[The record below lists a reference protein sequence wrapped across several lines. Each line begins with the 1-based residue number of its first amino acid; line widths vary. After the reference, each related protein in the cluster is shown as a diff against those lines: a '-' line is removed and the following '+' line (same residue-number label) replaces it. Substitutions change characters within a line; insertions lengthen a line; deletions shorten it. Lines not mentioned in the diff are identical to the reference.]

1 MEVILLLINYNN
13 SNEVI
18 SFVDTQ
24 LALQKNAAYKV
35 VIVNNG
41 DQKIQPSDIKN
52 ITHDKVWIINP
63 EKNLGY
69 LNGAHYAYEY
79 FIEHTKSNP
88 ELIILCNTDIE
99 FCSEYFIQNLLTFK
113 KNNVGIIG
121 PEIKSS
127 LTGHFQNPIYEK
139 RPDRTRLKI
148 WMLFFSTYLTY
159 LLYQSG
165 AYLKRIIGNSLTS
178 KPTEDER
185 EVYAV
190 HGSFII
196 FTKEFF
202 ANNCTLK
209 YPSFL
214 YCEELYL
221 AEQCRIKNLKVVF
234 LPAQKIIH
242 HEHSTSGIFKNRKHV
257 SWLYESVRFIVQ
269 TYFT

>member
-1 MEVILLLINYNN
+1 MEVLLLLINYNN

-24 LALQKNAAYKV
+24 LALQKNADYKV

-41 DQKIQPSDIKN
+41 NQKIQPSDIKN

-79 FIEHTKSNP
+79 YIENSKSNP
-88 ELIILCNTDIE
+88 ELVILCNTDIE
-99 FCSEYFIQNLLTFK
+99 FCSEYFIQNLQTFK

-139 RPDRTRLKI
+139 RPNRTRLQI
-148 WMLFFSTYLTY
+148 WLMFFSTYFTY

-165 AYLKRIIGNSLTS
+165 AYLKRIIGNSVAS
-178 KPTEDER
+178 EAAKDER

-202 ANNCTLK
+202 ANNCSLK

-234 LPAQKIIH
+234 LPTLKIIH

-269 TYFT
+269 TYFN

>member
-1 MEVILLLINYNN
+1 MEVLFLLINYNN

-24 LALQKNAAYKV
+24 LALQKNADYKV
-35 VIVNNG
+35 VIVNYG
-41 DQKIQPSDIKN
+41 DQKIQPYDIKN

-79 FIEHTKSNP
+79 YIEHSKSNP
-88 ELIILCNTDIE
+88 ELVILCNTDIE
-99 FCSEYFIQNLLTFK
+99 FCSEYFIQNLQTFK
-113 KNNVGIIG
+113 INNVGIIG

-139 RPDRTRLKI
+139 RPDRIRLKI
-148 WMLFFSTYLTY
+148 WLMFFSTYLTY

-209 YPSFL
+209 YPLFL

-234 LPAQKIIH
+234 LPSQKIIH

-257 SWLYESVRFIVQ
+257 SWLYKSVRFIVQ